1 MLESYQSVARY
12 NQWANAKVY
21 AFVGRLE
28 TSEFVARREPIS
40 GSLRGL
46 LHHLLIIDYRTMATL
61 TGDEKGFLP
70 RDVNG
75 NAIVIESST
84 QCLYERFS
92 ELKVARAHLDRQI
105 VEYLA
110 VVTESELKATV
121 SFFEFDGER
130 RKHTRAELL
139 IGLFAHQLH
148 HRGQL
153 SLLLTTMTGTPIG
166 NFEYDAFLREEL

>member
-1 MLESYQSVARY
+1 MLESYRSFAYY

-21 AFVGRLE
+21 SFVGRLE
-28 TSEFVARREPIS
+28 TSEFIVRREQLA
-40 GSLRGL
+40 GSLRGM
-46 LHHLLIIDYRTMATL
+46 LHHLLIADFRVMATL

-70 RDVNG
+70 RDIHG
-75 NAIVIESST
+75 NAIVLESSS

-92 ELKVARAHLDRQI
+92 ELQVSRAHLDRQI

-110 VVTESELKATV
+110 VVTESELSATV

-130 RKHTRAELL
+130 RKHTRSELL
-139 IGLFAHQLH
+139 NGLFAHQLH

-153 SLLLTTMTGTPIG
+153 SVVLATTAGTPLGI
-166 NFEYDAFLREEL
+166 FEYDTFLRESL